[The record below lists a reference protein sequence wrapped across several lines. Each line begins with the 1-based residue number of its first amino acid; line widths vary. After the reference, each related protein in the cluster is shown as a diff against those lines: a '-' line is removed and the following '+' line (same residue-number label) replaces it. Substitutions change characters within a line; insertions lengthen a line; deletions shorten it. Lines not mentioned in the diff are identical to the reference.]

1 MNSSSTAEAVLRHII
16 YVCSDFS
23 WMNSNSNAEAVL
35 RHSSPQ
41 GNTVAINLNS
51 NSTAEAE
58 NWSTDNSQQTT
69 DFWFWIESFVY
80 GVKPAALE
88 KSR

>member
-1 MNSSSTAEAVLRHII
+1 
-16 YVCSDFS
+16 
-23 WMNSNSNAEAVL
+23 MNSNSNAEAVL

-69 DFWFWIESFVY
+69 GFGFESNLCLWSQTCRL
-80 GVKPAALE
+80 G
-88 KSR
+88 